1 MSEFHRQKIRE
12 ILSEKKE
19 EKKITKPEPKLKS
32 EEEYFKALERLVKG
46 AEYLSK
52 ELTKEQYEK
61 GMRLYEELEKDIFEY
76 QRSQNP
82 V

>member
-19 EKKITKPEPKLKS
+19 ERKLSNLEVKLKS
-32 EEEYFKALERLVKG
+32 EEEYFQALNRLVKG

-52 ELTKEQYEK
+52 ELTQEQYEK
-61 GMRLYEELEKDIFEY
+61 GMKLYEELEKDIFEY
-76 QRSQNP
+76 QRSQNQL
-82 V
+82 